1 MGIVSPEIFNA
12 FPRRSGANAA
22 LSAREAIAT
31 GFESTFSYRPRTPAQ
46 DSEIDKLLIY
56 FDSVLAYAPISVP
69 RSSVTFDANQPFGSL
84 PIGHQALI
92 LLLRALAGAPQLII
106 LDEVFS
112 GMDDRMVMLARKYL
126 QEELTDRQAVVF
138 VSHWEEEVPWRGEHL
153 QRLHLGD

>member
-31 GFESTFSYRPRTPAQ
+31 GFENTFSYRPRTPAQ
-46 DSEIDKLLIY
+46 DEEINRL
-56 FDSVLAYAPISVP
+56 LAYFAPVLPLPGS
-69 RSSVTFDANQPFGSL
+69 TTAFDASQPFGSL

-92 LLLRALAGAPQLII
+92 LLLRAFAGSPKLII

-112 GMDDRMVMLARKYL
+112 GMDDHMVALSRRYL
-126 QEELTDRQAVVF
+126 REELTERQAVIF
-138 VSHWEEEVPWRGEHL
+138 VSHWEEEIPWQGDEL